1 MHIFFT
7 TILRSNSSFH
17 KFLNHFSFHSQHP
30 SLIFPSLSPS
40 FSVSHLEEGKMAGS
54 KTIWFF
60 AALSISMLLSW
71 TNPRGKPQILLSLT
85 SLLFQF
91 FYTISFFFQ
100 WRDLRL
106 KVQFLPWDLSTG
118 RVHYKAL
125 HNCLP
130 LFLIEMSL
138 QLSSAFSSAT
148 ASLRH
153 YIPVCPFFLILL
165 GFLHN
170 GSSLF

>member
-60 AALSISMLLSW
+60 VVLSISMLLSW
-71 TNPRGKPQILLSLT
+71 TNPRGETLKSFSPSPLYYSNSSTQSASSSNDDISGLKYDFYHETCPQAESIIKT
-85 SLLFQF
+85 P
-91 FYTISFFFQ
+91 TI
-100 WRDLRL
+100 
-106 KVQFLPWDLSTG
+106 
-118 RVHYKAL
+118 A
-125 HNCLP
+125 
-130 LFLIEMSL
+130 MSL
-138 QLSSAFSSAT
+138 HLSYAFSSTT
-148 ASLRH
+148 ASLRY
-153 YIPVCPFFLILL
+153 YIHVCPFFLILL
-165 GFLHN
+165 IFFLS